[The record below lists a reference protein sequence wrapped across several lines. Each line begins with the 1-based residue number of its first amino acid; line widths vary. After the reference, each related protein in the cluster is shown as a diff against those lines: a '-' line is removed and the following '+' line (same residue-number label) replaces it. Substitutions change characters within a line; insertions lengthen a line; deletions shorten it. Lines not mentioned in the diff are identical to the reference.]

1 MEYRIIK
8 YQSKNSEVEIYF
20 DDKTN
25 TPWINKG
32 QLSILL
38 SKDRS
43 VISKMV
49 KKIMDKNLL
58 DVQTN
63 VQNLHVAFSDKPV
76 AFYSVDLIR
85 KLGEIYQS
93 KNIVDFLRWCDSIK
107 DELLDEYSAK
117 SNIITFNNN
126 GLAVDARIS
135 PEENTV
141 YLTQN
146 QMAVLFGTT
155 RQNITIHI
163 TNIIDD
169 GELDFDSTCKKSL
182 QVQIE
187 GGRRVNREVEFYN
200 LDMILSVGY
209 RVNSKTAI
217 SFRRWASSVLKDYL
231 LKGYAINEKRTM
243 SIADNYL
250 TLFDK
255 VVSLDNRVNRI
266 EENQKY
272 YFIQDKIIFE
282 DQMFNALLLLTKIVQ
297 TATKS
302 IILIDPYIDVNT
314 LEPFK
319 HKKAGVLLKIYTSS
333 RNKLSNYEID
343 IFNNEYGDLSLV
355 IDGRFHDRYLII
367 DKTIFYH
374 LGSSV
379 NFIGKR
385 FSQITLIEDSDIK
398 QTLIRRI

>member
-8 YQSKNSEVEIYF
+8 YQSKNGEVEIYL

-38 SKDRS
+38 SKDRT
-43 VISKMV
+43 VISKTI
-49 KKIMDKNLL
+49 KKIIDKNLL

-76 AFYSVDLIR
+76 AFYSINLIR

-93 KNIVDFLRWCDSIK
+93 QNIVDFLHWCDSIK
-107 DELLDEYSAK
+107 DELLDVKSSK
-117 SNIITFNNN
+117 SNTITFNNN
-126 GLAVDARIS
+126 GLAVDTRIS

-155 RQNITIHI
+155 KQNISKHI
-163 TNIIDD
+163 NNIIND
-169 GELDFDSTCKKSL
+169 GELTLEATRNFLLT
-182 QVQIE
+182 VQIE

-231 LKGYAINEKRTM
+231 LKGYAIDEKRTM

-272 YFIQDKIIFE
+272 YLIQDKIIFE